1 MQAAAAEREKLRT
14 PAWTDRVLWRPHAGM
29 LQLAYGACAGLTLSD
44 HRPVAATFLLR
55 ARALVRE
62 RVDGALD
69 AARRRVDAR
78 EMAALPRWAA
88 SKSVSKTEG
97 DGGV

>member
-1 MQAAAAEREKLRT
+1 MEREKLRT

-29 LQLAYGACAGLTLSD
+29 SQLAYGACAGLTLSD

-88 SKSVSKTEG
+88 PYRSPTHEG
-97 DGGV
+97 DWGL